1 MAIHK
6 IYDSEYVKYAHIWF
20 VKCCTS
26 SIHCPKV
33 LPPISD
39 KNKIVKNSS
48 KNSNFDDSGIP
59 LPGSLL
65 ELIQNCICNPLDGW
79 KVHNEP

>member
-1 MAIHK
+1 MSSMHIH
-6 IYDSEYVKYAHIWF
+6 DLLSAAHPLFI
-20 VKCCTS
+20 VPRCC
-26 SIHCPKV
+26 HLYLK
-33 LPPISD
+33 